1 MSIFI
6 DVKVKGIVES
16 IASVHFVEGILQF
29 GCFKPLYVICKV
41 SIIDRS
47 QITAILHQENTFVT
61 VLLNSVYSVS
71 AQLSRMKTYPQPEFF
86 TDISR
91 F

>member
-29 GCFKPLYVICKV
+29 GCFKPLYVICTV
-41 SIIDRS
+41 FIIDLKLPLFYTKK
-47 QITAILHQENTFVT
+47 IH
-61 VLLNSVYSVS
+61 LLQCY
-71 AQLSRMKTYPQPEFF
+71 
-86 TDISR
+86 
-91 F
+91 